1 MQGQLLFPLEVGAGG
16 SGHRAQPPGPGCPPA
31 PRLAPD
37 ILPCWA
43 FLPSWPPSAH
53 SLSPLVLWPLLTL
66 AAAHGLLVLSRAE
79 STYASGLT
87 SDVTS
92 SREAFLTPTPADSQA
107 ALPG

>member
-1 MQGQLLFPLEVGAGG
+1 MVAGTGPSPQDLAVLLPLGWLLTSFLAGP
-16 SGHRAQPPGPGCPPA
+16 SCPPGPRVPTH
-31 PRLAPD
+31 LAP
-37 ILPCWA
+37 W
-43 FLPSWPPSAH
+43 SS
-53 SLSPLVLWPLLTL
+53 WPLLTL

-92 SREAFLTPTPADSQA
+92 LREAFLTPTPADSQA